1 MSINISN
8 LSTAYS
14 NLYTTLAANTTTS
27 ESSTSSSNTDLTSIS
42 DFASYLQEATEASS
56 TSSLDTLLQTRTDL
70 LTQQTSTTDE
80 TTLETIQEE
89 LASINAELANVLL
102 NEESTETNYYNYSN
116 SSATTDT
123 ATDSLSTFLQTSFQ
137 VQQLQ
142 LLTEAKERLQSQ
154 VSSYESEVDETSS
167 ESEQQRLED
176 LTNNL
181 SLVDSYVTTKTDE
194 LSIESSLLSSMSAS
208 SALTK
213 YLITNEA

>member
-14 NLYTTLAANTTTS
+14 NLYTALAANTTMS

-42 DFASYLQEATEASS
+42 NFASYLQGATEASS

-70 LTQQTSTTDE
+70 LTQKTSTIDE

-116 SSATTDT
+116 SSAIT
-123 ATDSLSTFLQTSFQ
+123 ASDELSTFLQTSFQ

-194 LSIESSLLSSMSAS
+194 LSIESSLLSSLSAS